1 MDSAPVLTAAA
12 LLRAALATATNW
24 PHALATRNE
33 LATPLSSLLRLQE
46 GHHLA
51 TKLSPPLDPYAAGS
65 FHHPPLVLA
74 LVGPLVHPDSA
85 QPWLSWAA
93 WTAADLVT
101 AWALGRIARG
111 RDRGPEPV
119 DRTEKRS
126 SGAAVAALYL
136 FHPFTVATTL
146 ARSST
151 TFTNLCL
158 ALALSS
164 ALDGSLV
171 LAAFHLSLA
180 AHLSLHP
187 VLLLAPLILVAHQA
201 VKKRSPAGGPS
212 LATSAVEGTA
222 AFALHQA
229 VLLGLSRW
237 LTGSWAFLGSV
248 YGVILTV
255 PDLTPNIGL
264 TWYFFIEM
272 FDHFRAFFLVVFALH
287 PVVYVAPLCI
297 FYRDDPLFAATML
310 VGAVA
315 LLKSYP
321 TLGDWALW
329 HALLASYSELLP
341 HVSTPI
347 FHALVPLYAL
357 SLLPAFSHMWLAS
370 TAGNANF
377 YYAATLVWA
386 VGMGGWALEVM
397 RARGR
402 RDALARLDKEGRAEV
417 EAERWKIVQ
426 R

>member
-1 MDSAPVLTAAA
+1 MDLAAILAPAA
-12 LLRAALATATNW
+12 LLRAALALATSW
-24 PHALATRNE
+24 PAALATRNE
-33 LATPLSSLLRLQE
+33 LATPLSALVRLQE

-51 TKLSPPLDPYAAGS
+51 TNLSPPLDPYAAGS

-85 QPWLSWAA
+85 PPWLSFAA
-93 WTAADLVT
+93 WTASDLV
-101 AWALGRIARG
+101 AACALGRIARA

-119 DRTEKRS
+119 DRTEKRWS
-126 SGAAVAALYL
+126 RATVAALYL

-151 TFTNLCL
+151 TFTNLFL
-158 ALALSS
+158 ALALNS

-187 VLLLAPLILVAHQA
+187 VLLLVPVILVAHQA
-201 VKKRSPAGGPS
+201 IVKRSRRDAQS
-212 LATSAVEGTA
+212 LAASAVEGTA

-237 LTGSWAFLGSV
+237 LTGSWAFLNSV

-287 PVVYVAPLCI
+287 PAVYVAPLCI
-297 FYRDDPLFAATML
+297 FYRNDPLFAATLL

-329 HALLASYSELLP
+329 HALLACYSELLP

-386 VGMGGWALEVM
+386 VGMGGWALEAM

-402 RDALARLDKEGRAEV
+402 RDALGRLDKEGRAKV